1 MKSLTRAKTKPTAP
15 SKDKKSTRPPSR
27 VSSEA
32 QCCAKIS
39 RTTAGCHD

>member
-1 MKSLTRAKTKPTAP
+1 MKSLTRAKNKATAP
-15 SKDKKSTRPPSR
+15 SKDKKDTKRQSR

-32 QCCAKIS
+32 QCCAKTS